1 MISRPIRVDRAINFF
16 ADKIG
21 PSVFCVSSEG
31 AAEREGEGGE
41 SKRQGPVMSRFSPEA
56 FQVSYRPGIRALERE
71 EERQPDERA
80 SEREREREKGIRGK
94 KTEGEERT

>member
-1 MISRPIRVDRAINFF
+1 
-16 ADKIG
+16 
-21 PSVFCVSSEG
+21 
-31 AAEREGEGGE
+31 
-41 SKRQGPVMSRFSPEA
+41 MSRFSPEA